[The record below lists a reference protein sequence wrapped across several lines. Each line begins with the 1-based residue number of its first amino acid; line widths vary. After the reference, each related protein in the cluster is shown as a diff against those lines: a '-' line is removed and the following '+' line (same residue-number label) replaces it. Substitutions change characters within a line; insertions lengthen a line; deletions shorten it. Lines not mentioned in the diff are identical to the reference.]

1 MPAVVILDRRSRPPG
16 TSVAVLALLYAPVR
30 FLLDFLRQTDL
41 SGADVRYHGLTVAQ
55 YGSIVLG
62 GIGISLII
70 RIRRRGSPVLT
81 GRAEG
86 ATDHSTRLRQRVTR
100 VHYRAQGKRPSDRRS
115 PYTRSK
121 SIGARP
127 GRTVRLLVREGR
139 VPRRRRDLRARVHE
153 HIEPPSR
160 PASPPR
166 PCADTSVEA
175 MSRASVT
182 HIISI
187 QSR

>member
-1 MPAVVILDRRSRPPG
+1 VCGRLGCALVHDHVGTPSEFVLAFRFPNAPRHDLGLYEFLYTVVILVPAVVILDRRSRPPG

-55 YGSIVLG
+55 YGSIVLA

-86 ATDHSTRLRQRVTR
+86 TTDHSSRLRQRVTQ
-100 VHYRAQGKRPSDRRS
+100 VHHRAQGKRPSDRRS
-115 PYTRSK
+115 LTLA
-121 SIGARP
+121 AR
-127 GRTVRLLVREGR
+127 
-139 VPRRRRDLRARVHE
+139 A
-153 HIEPPSR
+153 
-160 PASPPR
+160 
-166 PCADTSVEA
+166 
-175 MSRASVT
+175 
-182 HIISI
+182 
-187 QSR
+187 